1 MNKKSILVGIAVLL
15 LAVVGGIAG
24 ATYSRYIS
32 SASTTPT
39 AKVAKWVVKVNNTD
53 ITQAGTTTFQA
64 PITWEENENI
74 AEGVIAPGRTGT
86 ATLTIDPSGS
96 QVAVKYSI
104 TIGDMTSTGSTN
116 PIEIESVTI
125 TDPTETNLE
134 NSGKTYSKVLGLN
147 DLKAHTVT
155 IKVKWN
161 STFND
166 ENDTAAGVEAP
177 TISIPLTVTA
187 EQFIASE

>member
-39 AKVAKWVVKVNNTD
+39 AKVAKWKVTVNNVD
-53 ITQAGTTTFQA
+53 ITGKSETFEA

-74 AEGVIAPGRTGT
+74 ANDVIAPGRKGT
-86 ATLTIDPSGS
+86 STLTIDPSGS

-104 TIGDMTSTGSTN
+104 KIGDLTGANGEYTN
-116 PIEIESVTI
+116 PVEVESIQVDGVTLEY
-125 TDPTETNLE
+125 DETT
-134 NSGKTYSKVLGLN
+134 KTYSK
-147 DLKAHTVT
+147 DLELTELKPQDV
-155 IKVKWN
+155 KVNVIWK
-161 STFND
+161 TTND
-166 ENDTAAGVEAP
+166 ENDTAAGVAEP